1 MSNHTCSHFN
11 TSTST
16 NPKELGSAKEGVHH
30 WMGQRISAIGLIP
43 SGFLLLLWVLAHG
56 NSTYAEVIA
65 SLSSPWI
72 SALIFFF
79 VSVVCYH
86 AYLGM
91 QVIIEDYAHS
101 AFWRYWLIIISKF
114 FAVILPILTLFFLIK
129 IMLKVN

>member
-1 MSNHTCSHFN
+1 MSNHTTSHFN

-43 SGFLLLLWVLAHG
+43 SGILLLLWLLAHG
-56 NSTYAEVIA
+56 TCTYAEITT

-72 SALIFFF
+72 STLLFFF

-86 AYLGM
+86 AYLGI

-101 AFWRYWLIIISKF
+101 AFCRYWLIIITKF
-114 FAVILPILTLFFLIK
+114 FALILPILTLFFLIK
-129 IMLKVN
+129 IMLKVI